1 MTTQKNLLEQAD
13 ARLEAGDKVAAA
25 EIFTQAAKSFESE
38 RMYKEAAQTYEK
50 AGTIY
55 RGLHRGDES
64 LSAFD
69 QATLMLVRQVSSPEV
84 HREIVRV
91 NIQAAKV
98 AEDAMEYKKAADFY
112 FRAADF
118 AEMEP
123 EKQGFT
129 IAAAD
134 ALENLADT
142 YEEAKAFDKAITL
155 LRKVG
160 GLYHASGDEEL
171 GSRINDRAI
180 KMSLRWSEEAKKKHD
195 FLSAGNALAEV
206 AQIMHSE
213 GDSPEAI
220 RMMMEAGNLYE
231 RSDLFEKA
239 GNIYDAAQ
247 EAYKLQR
254 LTSARKQAIM
264 KAAEAYMKMDGK
276 QEIVAPLLVKAGN
289 MLSEIGSDMKAKW
302 ALKRANELFGQ
313 LAERAAAERDS
324 QSEMSYLRYQAMCL
338 KTWGKAEQAEEIY
351 KTVISYFLGQAKAD
365 VESENKEFQAQSLEE
380 AADVLEE
387 AGQSTEAK
395 GHLER
400 ALEIYVQLADECSTQ
415 GEADEGSKYYSKAAD
430 CAFKLGDEERTASF
444 HLIAS
449 DKAVAAAKFYED
461 LGVPELAAVW
471 VRTAGTEAL
480 KTNEIEMIE
489 KAIELLNKSA
499 ASFKGINEPRDAFE
513 DLLVVFETLYDRFPR
528 RTDDISRVI
537 KKMDDLAMTTR
548 DDAMTS
554 IMSILHA
561 VESGSHIGA
570 LLILQENEEDLLS
583 KRDRLHEL
591 VETAKFRSRS

>member
-1 MTTQKNLLEQAD
+1 MTSQKNLLEQANVK
-13 ARLEAGDKVAAA
+13 LQAGDKAAAA
-25 EIFTQAAKSFESE
+25 EILTQAAKSFESE
-38 RMYKEAAQTYEK
+38 GMYTDAAQVYEK
-50 AGTIY
+50 AGTLY
-55 RGLHRGDES
+55 SDLHRGDES
-64 LSAFD
+64 ISAFE

-91 NIQAAKV
+91 SIQAAKV
-98 AEDAMEYKKAADFY
+98 AEDAIEHKKAADFY

-118 AEMEP
+118 AEMET
-123 EKQGFT
+123 EKQGLT

-142 YEEAKAFDKAITL
+142 YEDAKSFDKAVAL
-155 LRKVG
+155 LKKVG
-160 GLYHASGDEEL
+160 RLYHASGDADL
-171 GSRINDRAI
+171 GSRISDRAI
-180 KMSLRWSEEAKKKHD
+180 KMSLRWSEEARRKND
-195 FLSAGNALAEV
+195 FLSAGNALAEA
-206 AQIMHSE
+206 AQVMHSE
-213 GDSPEAI
+213 GDTPEAI
-220 RMMMEAGNLYE
+220 RMMMEAGKQYE
-231 RSDLFEKA
+231 RSNLFEKA

-254 LTSARKQAIM
+254 LTSARKQATM

-276 QEIVAPLLVKAGN
+276 PEVVAPLLVKAGN
-289 MLSEIGSDMKAKW
+289 MLSEIGSDMKARW
-302 ALKRANELFGQ
+302 ALKRAAELFGQ

-324 QSEMSYLRYQAMCL
+324 QSEMSYLRYRALCL
-338 KTWGKAEQAEEIY
+338 KKWGKAEQAEEIY
-351 KTVISYFLGQAKAD
+351 KTVINYFLGQAKAD
-365 VESENKEFQAQSLEE
+365 EESGNKEFQARSFEE

-387 AGQSTEAK
+387 AGRSTEAK

-449 DKAVAAAKFYED
+449 DKAVTAAKYYEEMS
-461 LGVPELAAVW
+461 VPELAAVW

-489 KAIELLNKSA
+489 KAIDLLNKSA
-499 ASFKGINEPRDAFE
+499 ASFKGINEPKDAFE
-513 DLLVVFETLYDRFPR
+513 DLLVVFETLYDHFPK
-528 RTDDISRVI
+528 RTEDISRVI

-548 DDAMTS
+548 DDVLTS
-554 IMSILHA
+554 IMFILHA

-583 KRDRLHEL
+583 KRDRLHGL

>member
-1 MTTQKNLLEQAD
+1 MTSQKDLLEQANV
-13 ARLEAGDKVAAA
+13 RLEAGDKVAAA
-25 EIFTQAAKSFESE
+25 ELLTQAAKSFESE
-38 RMYKEAAQTYEK
+38 GMYREAAQAYEK
-50 AGTIY
+50 TGTLY
-55 RGLHRGDES
+55 RELHRGDES
-64 LSAFD
+64 ISALS

-98 AEDAMEYKKAADFY
+98 AEDAMEYKQAANFY

-134 ALENLADT
+134 ALETLADI
-142 YEEAKAFDKAITL
+142 YEEAEAFDKAVVL

-160 GLYHASGDEEL
+160 RLYHASGDEEL

-180 KMSLRWSEEAKKKHD
+180 KMALRWSEEAKRKDD
-195 FLSAGNALAEV
+195 FLSAGNALAEAV
-206 AQIMHSE
+206 QVMRTES
-213 GDSPEAI
+213 DSPEAI
-220 RMMMEAGNLYE
+220 RIMMEAGKLYE
-231 RSDLFEKA
+231 RSNLFEKA

-276 QEIVAPLLVKAGN
+276 PEIVAPLLIKAGTI
-289 MLSEIGSDMKAKW
+289 LSEIGSDMKARW

-313 LAERAAAERDS
+313 LAERAAAEGDG
-324 QSEMSYLRYQAMCL
+324 QSEKSYLRHQAMCL
-338 KTWGKAEQAEEIY
+338 KSWGKTEQADEIY
-351 KTVISYFLGQAKAD
+351 ETVINYFLSQAKAD
-365 VESENKEFQAQSLEE
+365 EGSGNKEFQAQSLEGGAE
-380 AADVLEE
+380 VLEE
-387 AGQSTEAK
+387 AGRSAEAK

-400 ALEIYVQLADECSTQ
+400 ALEMYVQLADECSTQ
-415 GEADEGSKYYSKAAD
+415 GKADEGSKYYSKAAD
-430 CAFKLGDEERTASF
+430 CAFKLGDEGRTASF

-449 DKAVAAAKFYED
+449 NKAMAAAKFYEEMS
-461 LGVPELAAVW
+461 VPELAAVW

-489 KAIELLNKSA
+489 KAMELLKKSA
-499 ASFKGINEPRDAFE
+499 ASFKSINEPKDAFE
-513 DLLVVFETLYDRFPR
+513 DLLIVFETLYDRFPR
-528 RTDDISRVI
+528 RTEDISRVI

-548 DDAMTS
+548 DDVLTS

-570 LLILQENEEDLLS
+570 LLTLQENEEDLLS
-583 KRDRLHEL
+583 KRDRLREL
-591 VETAKFRSRS
+591 IETARFRSRS

>member
-1 MTTQKNLLEQAD
+1 LTSQKNLLEQAD

-38 RMYKEAAQTYEK
+38 RMYREAAQTYEK

-55 RGLHRGDES
+55 RELHRGDES

-91 NIQAAKV
+91 NIKAAKV

-180 KMSLRWSEEAKKKHD
+180 KMSLRWSEEAKKKRD

-206 AQIMHSE
+206 AQVMHSE

-231 RSDLFEKA
+231 RSNLFEKA

-276 QEIVAPLLVKAGN
+276 PEIVAPLLVKAGN
-289 MLSEIGSDMKAKW
+289 MLSEIGSDMKARW

-313 LAERAAAERDS
+313 LAERAAAEKDS

-338 KTWGKAEQAEEIY
+338 KKWGKAEQAEEIY
-351 KTVISYFLGQAKAD
+351 KTVITYFLGQAKAD
-365 VESENKEFQAQSLEE
+365 EESENKEFQAQSLEE

-387 AGQSTEAK
+387 AGRSTEAK

-430 CAFKLGDEERTASF
+430 CAFMLGDEERTASF

-449 DKAVAAAKFYED
+449 DKAVAAAKFYEE

-513 DLLVVFETLYDRFPR
+513 DFLVVFETLYDRFPR

-548 DDAMTS
+548 DDALTS

>member
-1 MTTQKNLLEQAD
+1 MTSQKDLLEQANT
-13 ARLEAGDKVAAA
+13 RLEAGDKVAAA
-25 EIFTQAAKSFESE
+25 ESFIQAAKSFKSE
-38 RMYKEAAQTYEK
+38 GMHKEAAQTYER

-55 RGLHRGDES
+55 RDLHMGNES
-64 LSAFD
+64 ISAFD
-69 QATLMLVRQVSSPEV
+69 EATLMLVRQVSSSEV
-84 HREIVRV
+84 HREIVRL

-98 AEDAMEYKKAADFY
+98 AEDALKYKQAANFY

-118 AEMEP
+118 AEMKP

-142 YEEAKAFDKAITL
+142 YEEEKAFDKAVAL

-160 GLYHASGDEEL
+160 RLYHASGDEDL

-180 KMSLRWSEEAKKKHD
+180 KMSIGWSEEAKRKHD
-195 FLSAGNALAEV
+195 FLSAGNALAEA
-206 AQIMHSE
+206 AQVMHTE

-220 RMMMEAGNLYE
+220 RMMMEAGKLYE
-231 RSDLFEKA
+231 RSNLFEKA

-254 LTSARKQAIM
+254 LTSARKQATM

-276 QEIVAPLLVKAGN
+276 PELVAPLLVKAGN
-289 MLSEIGSDMKAKW
+289 MLIEIGSVMKARW

-313 LAERAAAERDS
+313 LAERAAAEKDS

-338 KTWGKAEQAEEIY
+338 KNWGKVEQAKEIY
-351 KTVISYFLGQAKAD
+351 ETVISYFLSQAKAD
-365 VESENKEFQAQSLEE
+365 EESGNKEFQAQSFEE

-387 AGQSTEAK
+387 TGRSTEAK

-415 GEADEGSKYYSKAAD
+415 GEADEGSKYYSRAAD
-430 CAFKLGDEERTASF
+430 CASKLGDEERTASF

-449 DKAVAAAKFYED
+449 EKAVAAAKYYEEM
-461 LGVPELAAVW
+461 GVPELEAVW

-513 DLLVVFETLYDRFPR
+513 DYLVVFETLYDRFPR

-537 KKMDDLAMTTR
+537 KKMDDIAMTTG
-548 DDAMTS
+548 DSVLTS

-583 KRDRLHEL
+583 KRDRLHAL